1 MGDQPSRSERLDAY
15 QKRHRPVGFVVAVA
29 YKAFDDRAPY
39 LAALVTYYAFVSIFP
54 LLLLFVSIMGFVLQS
69 DPSLRQRIVNSA
81 VGDLPGIGTVLRQ
94 NIQGFKGS
102 TAGIV
107 LGVVLL
113 IYGGLGA
120 MQAAQYA
127 FNHIYAVPR
136 NEQPNPLRS
145 RTRSLGLLLALGTTI
160 LVSTGINVLISNR
173 GSLSPG
179 LGTGLTVVGYSAS
192 FFLLVGLF
200 SVAFQVLTAIELRW
214 RDVIAGGVITGGL
227 WVTLQ
232 TFGSRYVVH
241 EVRHGSALYG
251 VFGVVLATIAWVYL
265 VALVVMISAE
275 INVVRQRRL
284 WPRSLM
290 APFSDRMEPTRA
302 DLDAYAAYA
311 QAPRFKGWERISV
324 EFRPPDLSAPDQAG
338 RPGEGPVPPTS
349 GGPVSRP
356 AEGPVSRPAEGPV
369 SRPAEGPVRADGGGA
384 VTPPV

>member
-1 MGDQPSRSERLDAY
+1 MGAKPSRTERLDAY
-15 QKRHRPVGFVVAVA
+15 QKRHGPVGFTVAVL

-81 VGDLPGIGTVLRQ
+81 VADLPGIGSVLRQ
-94 NIQGFKGS
+94 NIQGFRGS

-107 LGVVLL
+107 LGLAGL

-136 NEQPNPLRS
+136 NDQPNPLRS
-145 RTRSLGLLLALGTTI
+145 RKRSLGLLLVLGTTI

-173 GSLSPG
+173 GSLGAG
-179 LGTGLTVVGYSAS
+179 LDTGLTVVGYIAS
-192 FFLLVGLF
+192 FVLNVGLF
-200 SVAFQVLTAIELRW
+200 SVAFEVLTATELRW

-227 WVTLQ
+227 WEILQ

-265 VALVVMISAE
+265 VALVVMMSAE

-290 APFSDRMEPTRA
+290 APFTDRMEPTRA
-302 DLDAYAAYA
+302 DLDAYESYA
-311 QAPRFKGWERISV
+311 RAPRFKGWERIDV
-324 EFRPPDLSAPDQAG
+324 EFHPPDLSANGSQSG
-338 RPGEGPVPPTS
+338 TQEGSVPV
-349 GGPVSRP
+349 
-356 AEGPVSRPAEGPV
+356 EG
-369 SRPAEGPVRADGGGA
+369 DGA